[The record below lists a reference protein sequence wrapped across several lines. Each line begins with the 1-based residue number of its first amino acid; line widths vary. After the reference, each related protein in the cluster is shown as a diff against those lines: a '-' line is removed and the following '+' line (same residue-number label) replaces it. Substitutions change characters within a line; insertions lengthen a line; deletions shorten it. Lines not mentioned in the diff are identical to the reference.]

1 MALPL
6 LAKRKARG
14 ISVGIFLV
22 GLGLIL
28 YYGTVWPD
36 ILMVIGL
43 SLGVKQYIRG
53 RIYDVIVTATIFGG
67 IYSYY
72 KLNLNWDFV
81 LPVLLVVGGI
91 YLIAREMLFPTWR
104 EGSDEIEDVR
114 LEIKDEQ
121 DPD

>member
-53 RIYDVIVTATIFGG
+53 RIYDVIVTAAIFGG

-104 EGSDEIEDVR
+104 EGSDEVEDVR